1 MSLPS
6 IVSVPMGSCPAR
18 RSVRMDRLMRVC
30 WTSDL
35 LSTGCRG
42 ISALLV
48 VILPRLLLSVV
59 VRVADL
65 VSFFDVQVRC
75 HTLTSLCSH
84 GSNDHVRRRSK
95 PSIPS
100 CDFGV
105 SLVAAVRR
113 SCSDNR
119 TISLTQDQHQ
129 IQKQLHPGEPIS
141 RSLECSWLPQHPMPT
156 QFERDSIEDR
166 DPADV
171 PRWLQP
177 STLRLRRLL
186 LRPLSRRR
194 RHPRPPK
201 QRMETRPLHQS
212 PPPRRPQRL
221 RRLCLQ

>member
-1 MSLPS
+1 M
-6 IVSVPMGSCPAR
+6 
-18 RSVRMDRLMRVC
+18 
-30 WTSDL
+30 
-35 LSTGCRG
+35 
-42 ISALLV
+42 
-48 VILPRLLLSVV
+48 
-59 VRVADL
+59 
-65 VSFFDVQVRC
+65 SFFDVQVRC

-194 RHPRPPK
+194 RHSRPPK
-201 QRMETRPLHQS
+201 QRMEARPLHQNPS
-212 PPPRRPQRL
+212 PCRPQRL
-221 RRLCLQ
+221 RRLFLQQPKRANHLGHNRRPA